1 MCQQKSSLI
10 LKCFW
15 FQRRL
20 LSRGVWGDK
29 NSYDIGVFGFL
40 LIKSWSV
47 ERDGKRFIKILEE
60 PQNDGNVPVSGM
72 VWYGMGDLDFN
83 PLRGYIYLLEV
94 STSRA
99 ISIAILMH

>member
-1 MCQQKSSLI
+1 MCDNAHGSWMMCQQKSSLI

-47 ERDGKRFIKILEE
+47 EHDGKRFIKILEE
-60 PQNDGNVPVSGM
+60 PQNDGNVSVSS
-72 VWYGMGDLDFN
+72 VQKFFN
-83 PLRGYIYLLEV
+83 IIV
-94 STSRA
+94 
-99 ISIAILMH
+99 ILVKI

>member
-47 ERDGKRFIKILEE
+47 ERDGKRFIEILEE
-60 PQNDGNVPVSGM
+60 PQNDGNVSVSS
-72 VWYGMGDLDFN
+72 VQKCCISYHRDFSGN
-83 PLRGYIYLLEV
+83 LSDKILKFGFTTGKLL
-94 STSRA
+94 
-99 ISIAILMH
+99 

>member
-15 FQRRL
+15 FQRL
-20 LSRGVWGDK
+20 LSRSVLGDN

-47 ERDGKRFIKILEE
+47 ERNGKRFIKMLEE
-60 PQNDGNVPVSGM
+60 LQNDGNVLVSS
-72 VWYGMGDLDFN
+72 VQKCC
-83 PLRGYIYLLEV
+83 
-94 STSRA
+94 T
-99 ISIAILMH
+99 